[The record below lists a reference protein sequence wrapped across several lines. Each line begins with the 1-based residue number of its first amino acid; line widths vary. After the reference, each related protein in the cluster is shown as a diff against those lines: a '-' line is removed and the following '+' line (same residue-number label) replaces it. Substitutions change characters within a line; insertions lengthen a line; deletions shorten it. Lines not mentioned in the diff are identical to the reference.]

1 MTSSIL
7 SQRAIEN
14 ERLLP
19 TLSLTA
25 LVVTILL
32 ILVGSIVRVTGNGL
46 GCPDWPLC
54 YGQAIPPA
62 LTGAWVEFS
71 HRLFGGAASLLIVS
85 VGALAWRNYSERKW
99 IFRPAMIAIGLLV
112 VQVGLGGLHVIMEI
126 PPETGL
132 LHTGIAMIIVGLIAV
147 VAANASPAAR
157 EMQTAGAKLFQ
168 DNRFVGLVSTTAI
181 ALYFLLMTGS
191 LVTRSGASLVCPFWP
206 ACGAHAEALSW
217 MVNAHLLHRYT
228 AYTIGILTLMIAGWM
243 FRQRAKGIFN
253 RFATTLIVLLTL
265 QISLGIGNVLLRI
278 PMWTRAL
285 HLTVGA
291 TFWVA
296 IVALWTIV
304 MTQRTGQT
312 ESIDV

>member
-7 SQRAIEN
+7 SRRANEN

-19 TLSLTA
+19 TLSLSA
-25 LVVTILL
+25 LIVTILL

-71 HRLFGGAASLLIVS
+71 HRLVTGVVSLLIAS
-85 VGALAWRNYSERKW
+85 VAALAWRSYSERKW
-99 IFRPAMIAIGLLV
+99 IFRPALLALGLLV
-112 VQVGLGGLHVIMEI
+112 TQVGLGGLHVIMEN

-132 LHTGIAMIIVGLIAV
+132 LHTGIALIIVGLLAV

-157 EMQTAGAKLFQ
+157 EIQTAGAKLFQ
-168 DNRFVGLVSTTAI
+168 DNRFVGLLSTTAG

-191 LVTRSGASLVCPFWP
+191 FVTRSGASLVCPFWP
-206 ACGAHAEALSW
+206 ACGANPQALSW
-217 MVNAHLLHRYT
+217 MVNAQLLHRYT
-228 AYTIGILTLMIAGWM
+228 AYTIGILTIVIAVWM
-243 FRQRAKGIFN
+243 FRQQARGLFN
-253 RFATTLIVLLTL
+253 RYATALIVLLTL

-296 IVALWTIV
+296 MVGLWTIV
-304 MTQRTGQT
+304 MTQRARQNET
-312 ESIDV
+312 IDA